1 MTVFKSILVAA
12 VLSSAFAGAAYAQG
26 STFTAKIEGQPA
38 QTRLIA
44 INTMWNC
51 SGDTCIAH
59 PNHAVSVRA
68 CRQFAHQA
76 GVRVTAYG
84 SDEQQLSG
92 DELARCNS
100 EQNVQ
105 QARNN

>member
-1 MTVFKSILVAA
+1 MTTFKSIIFAA
-12 VLSSAFAGAAYAQG
+12 VLSTAFAGAAYAQG
-26 STFTAKIEGQPA
+26 STFTAKVEGQAA

-51 SGDTCIAH
+51 SGDTCVAH

-84 SDEQQLSG
+84 SEQQQLSSE
-92 DELARCNS
+92 ELARCNGD
-100 EQNVQ
+100 QDVQ
-105 QARNN
+105 QARN

>member
-1 MTVFKSILVAA
+1 MTTFKSILVAA
-12 VLSSAFAGAAYAQG
+12 VLSSAFAGAASAQG
-26 STFTAKIEGQPA
+26 STFTARVDGQPA

-68 CRQFAHQA
+68 CRQFAHEA

-84 SDEQQLSG
+84 SEAQQLSA
-92 DELARCNS
+92 DELARCNGDQS
-100 EQNVQ
+100 VQ
-105 QARNN
+105 QARN

>member
-1 MTVFKSILVAA
+1 MTAFKSILAAA
-12 VLSSAFAGAAYAQG
+12 VLSTAFTGLAYAEG
-26 STFTAKIEGQPA
+26 STFTAKVEATPA

-84 SDEQQLSG
+84 NQAQQLSAE
-92 DELARCNS
+92 ELARCNG
-100 EQNVQ
+100 EQSIQ
-105 QARNN
+105 QARN

>member
-1 MTVFKSILVAA
+1 MTTFKSIILAA
-12 VLSSAFAGAAYAQG
+12 VLSTAFAGAAYAQG
-26 STFTAKIEGQPA
+26 STFTAKVEGQSA

-51 SGDTCIAH
+51 SGDTCVAH

-84 SDEQQLSG
+84 TEQQQLSSE
-92 DELARCNS
+92 ELARCNGD
-100 EQNVQ
+100 QTIQ
-105 QARNN
+105 QARN

>member
-1 MTVFKSILVAA
+1 MTTFKSIILAA
-12 VLSSAFAGAAYAQG
+12 VLSTAFAGAAYAQG
-26 STFTAKIEGQPA
+26 SAFTAKVEGQAA

-51 SGDTCIAH
+51 SGDTCVAH

-68 CRQFAHQA
+68 CRQFAHEA

-84 SDEQQLSG
+84 SEQQQLSSE
-92 DELARCNS
+92 ELARCNGD
-100 EQNVQ
+100 QNVQ
-105 QARNN
+105 QARN

>member
-1 MTVFKSILVAA
+1 MTTFKSIIVAV
-12 VLSSAFAGAAYAQG
+12 VLSTAFAGAAYAQG
-26 STFTAKIEGQPA
+26 STFTAKVDGQAP

-84 SDEQQLSG
+84 TEQQQLSSE
-92 DELARCNS
+92 ELARCNGD
-100 EQNVQ
+100 QTIQ
-105 QARNN
+105 QARN

>member
-1 MTVFKSILVAA
+1 MTTFNSIIAA
-12 VLSSAFAGAAYAQG
+12 AILSTAFVGAAYAQG
-26 STFTAKIEGQPA
+26 STFTAKVEGQAA

-68 CRQFAHQA
+68 CRQFAHEA

-84 SDEQQLSG
+84 TEQQQLSSE
-92 DELARCNS
+92 ELARCNGDA
-100 EQNVQ
+100 NVQ
-105 QARNN
+105 QARN

>member
-1 MTVFKSILVAA
+1 MTTFKSIIVAA
-12 VLSSAFAGAAYAQG
+12 VLSTAFAGAAYAQG
-26 STFTAKIEGQPA
+26 STFTAKVDGQAP

-84 SDEQQLSG
+84 SESQQLSA
-92 DELARCNS
+92 DEIARCNG
-100 EQNVQ
+100 EQSVQ
-105 QARNN
+105 QARN

>member
-1 MTVFKSILVAA
+1 MTAFKSILVAA
-12 VLSSAFAGAAYAQG
+12 LLGSAFSGLAYAQG
-26 STFTAKIEGQPA
+26 STFTAKVDGAPA

-84 SDEQQLSG
+84 SESQQLSA
-92 DELARCNS
+92 DELARCNGD
-100 EQNVQ
+100 QTVQ
-105 QARNN
+105 QARN